1 MKFFENITTAE
12 QLKAA
17 YKKLAKELH
26 PDANPDK
33 DTTSIFQELQQEYIK
48 LWESVKNIHTNAKGE
63 TYRSTTETTEA
74 PEEFFNIVSELMKMK
89 NVLVELCG
97 SWLWITGST
106 KEYKEELKK
115 LGCKWSKQKNAWS
128 FHHEEACSYRFYKH
142 HMSLDAIRSMYGSVN
157 VTATEKEAITA

>member
-33 DTTSIFQELQQEYIK
+33 DTTS
-48 LWESVKNIHTNAKGE
+48 
-63 TYRSTTETTEA
+63 
-74 PEEFFNIVSELMKMK
+74 
-89 NVLVELCG
+89 
-97 SWLWITGST
+97 
-106 KEYKEELKK
+106 
-115 LGCKWSKQKNAWS
+115 
-128 FHHEEACSYRFYKH
+128 
-142 HMSLDAIRSMYGSVN
+142 MYGSVN